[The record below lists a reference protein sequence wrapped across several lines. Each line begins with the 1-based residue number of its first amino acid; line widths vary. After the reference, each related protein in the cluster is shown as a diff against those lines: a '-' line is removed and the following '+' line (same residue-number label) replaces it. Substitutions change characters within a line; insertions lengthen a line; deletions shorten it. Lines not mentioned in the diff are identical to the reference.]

1 MIGMERV
8 IGLGVTIFLLE
19 QGTGKNFYLHL
30 SGDWGPRKYAGTGM
44 GEGFDPLV
52 TRRAPG

>member
-30 SGDWGPRKYAGTGM
+30 SGD
-44 GEGFDPLV
+44 
-52 TRRAPG
+52 